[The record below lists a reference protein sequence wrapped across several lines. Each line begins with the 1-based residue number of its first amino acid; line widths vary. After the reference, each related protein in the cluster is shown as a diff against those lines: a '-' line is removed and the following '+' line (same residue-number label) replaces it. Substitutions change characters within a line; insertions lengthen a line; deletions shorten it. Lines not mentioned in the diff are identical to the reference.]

1 MPFLTITFPVFD
13 PVAIS
18 IGPIAIRWY
27 ALAYIGG
34 IVLGWIY
41 ARSLVK
47 NEQLWGGPAPI
58 TLVQLDD
65 FILWVT
71 IGIIVG
77 GRTGYVLFYNPAFF
91 IQHPA
96 EIFQLWKGGMSFH
109 GGFLGCVAAV
119 MLFARKNDISILSL
133 GDITTAVGPI
143 GLFLGRLANFINS
156 ELWGRTADSS
166 VPWAMVFPNGG
177 PLPRHPSQLYEAGL
191 EGILLF
197 TILAVM
203 IRMGALKRP
212 GLILG
217 SFIAI
222 YASCAHYRRVFPR
235 TRSAARIFVGR
246 ADHGYAVVGADDHCR
261 GHPDCDGMAPQGAG
275 AYTEVDSRQAVT
287 EFSPLQAEIHKLI
300 KSSGPMP
307 VWRYMELCL
316 MHPEHG
322 YYVSRD
328 PLGREGDF
336 TTAPEVSQMF
346 GELLGLWTASVWKAI
361 GSPPMLRL
369 VELGPGRGTM
379 MADALRAVRVLPP
392 LYQSLSIH
400 LVEINPV
407 LREKQRATLSGVRNI
422 TWHDSIDDVP
432 EGPAVI
438 LANEYFDVLPIHQV
452 VKRET
457 GWHERVVNLDADG
470 KLVFAAADEPM
481 PRFEV
486 LLPPLVRAAPVGAV
500 FEWRPDTEM
509 MKIAARVRDQDGAA
523 LIIDYGHLRSDAG
536 DTFQAIA
543 RHSFA
548 DPLKNPG
555 QADVTAHV
563 DFQAL
568 ARAAEDVGARVHG
581 PVTQGDFLKRLGI
594 ETRAVTL
601 MAKTTPEV
609 SADISGAL
617 KRLTDSGRGGMG
629 SMFKVLAVTE
639 PNLTSVAGLSDEPP
653 EPGDETA

>member
-1 MPFLTITFPVFD
+1 
-13 PVAIS
+13 
-18 IGPIAIRWY
+18 
-27 ALAYIGG
+27 
-34 IVLGWIY
+34 
-41 ARSLVK
+41 
-47 NEQLWGGPAPI
+47 
-58 TLVQLDD
+58 
-65 FILWVT
+65 
-71 IGIIVG
+71 
-77 GRTGYVLFYNPAFF
+77 
-91 IQHPA
+91 
-96 EIFQLWKGGMSFH
+96 MSFH

-119 MLFARKNDISILSL
+119 MLFARKNGISILSL

-156 ELWGRTADSS
+156 ELWGRPADSS

-222 YASCAHYRRVFPR
+222 YALARITGEFFREPDP
-235 TRSAARIFVGR
+235 AARIFVGR

-261 GHPDCDGMAPQGAG
+261 SHPDCDGMAPQGAG
-275 AYTEVDSRQAVT
+275 AYTEVDLRQAVT
-287 EFSPLQAEIHKLI
+287 EFSPLQSEIKKLI
-300 KSSGPMP
+300 RSSGPMP

-379 MADALRAVRVLPP
+379 MADALRALRVLPP

-457 GWHERVVNLDADG
+457 GWHERVVNLDDNG
-470 KLVFAAADEPM
+470 KLAFAASDEPM

-509 MKIAARVRDQDGAA
+509 MKIATRVRDQDGAA

-581 PVTQGDFLKRLGI
+581 PVTQGEFLKRLGI

-639 PNLTSVAGLSDEPP
+639 PNLTLGRGPQRRTAGARRSKH
-653 EPGDETA
+653 A